1 MCQFETSR
9 SYEIEGVF
17 SRSTMQKVSL
27 FITDLLRNRSRH
39 KRVATRRF
47 GVREIPSVVRRWA
60 DVLRDEERVAF
71 EVVRDVVEHRLESE
85 EAVRR

>member
-1 MCQFETSR
+1 M
-9 SYEIEGVF
+9 
-17 SRSTMQKVSL
+17 
-27 FITDLLRNRSRH
+27 
-39 KRVATRRF
+39 
-47 GVREIPSVVRRWA
+47 RRWA